1 MRWVLWGEEFGSNWA
16 EGEIL
21 LKIYSRSPRK
31 REREKE
37 EGKEEEKEEGKE
49 GEMEGGFSIFL
60 SGDIAAF
67 VWPLSRFS
75 AASKWFLQSQNLRER
90 RFKTLE
96 TLVTFQTFDLLFLKV
111 YFLESLIFKS
121 CIFALL
127 ASNPCQDWGQTYL
140 GNARILR
147 TYSSATLFL
156 WC

>member
-111 YFLESLIFKS
+111 
-121 CIFALL
+121 
-127 ASNPCQDWGQTYL
+127 
-140 GNARILR
+140 
-147 TYSSATLFL
+147 
-156 WC
+156 